1 MNRSPAARCRGFS
14 MIEVLITVVVLAFG
28 LLALINLQVKMHMS
42 EAESYQRAQAV
53 VLLQD
58 MANRIQVN
66 ADGSGE
72 YSTGDDWVGVSGSF
86 DCTAVPDS
94 PAPAAPAAARN
105 DCIAW
110 DSLLKGTAITQ
121 GGSDIGAMNGAR
133 GCVVQLQARNP
144 ADGSCTPG
152 IFRVSVAWQGLVE
165 SAEPEEACAA
175 GEYGDDGY
183 RRVVST
189 IVSVGVPRCL

>member
-1 MNRSPAARCRGFS
+1 MNGSPIARCRGFS

-66 ADGSGE
+66 PDGSGQ
-72 YSTGDDWVGVSGSF
+72 YSTGDDWVGISGTF
-86 DCTAVPDS
+86 DCTGITD
-94 PAPAAPAAARN
+94 AAAHA
-105 DCIAW
+105 DCTAW

-152 IFRVSVAWQGLVE
+152 VFRVSVAWQGLVE

>member
-1 MNRSPAARCRGFS
+1 ML
-14 MIEVLITVVVLAFG
+14 EVLITVVVLAFG

-66 ADGSGE
+66 PDGSAQ
-72 YSTGDDWVGVSGSF
+72 YSTGDDWVGVSGTF
-86 DCTAVPDS
+86 DCADVPDS
-94 PAPAAPAAARN
+94 PAPADPDAARE
-105 DCIAW
+105 DCTAW

-121 GGSDIGAMNGAR
+121 GGSNLGAMSGAR
-133 GCVVQLQARNP
+133 GCIVQLQARNN
-144 ADGSCTPG
+144 ADGSCAPG
-152 IFRVSVAWQGLVE
+152 IFRVSVAWQGLAQSV
-165 SAEPEEACAA
+165 EPEEACAA